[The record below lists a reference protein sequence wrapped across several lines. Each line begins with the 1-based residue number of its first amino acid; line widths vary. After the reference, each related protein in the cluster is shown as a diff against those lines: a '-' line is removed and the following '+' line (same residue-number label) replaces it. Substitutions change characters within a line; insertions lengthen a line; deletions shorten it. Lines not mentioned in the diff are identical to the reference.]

1 MTECHKEKRWHMQ
14 QEAVVDNNDPL
25 PDRHHLDEQVSLVF
39 PGPSDLAT
47 HVDAVNKVPDVGFDA
62 VNDNHAISM
71 SDAASL
77 SEYFF
82 QVF

>member
-1 MTECHKEKRWHMQ
+1 MQ

-25 PDRHHLDEQVSLVF
+25 PDRHHLDEQVSLVL
-39 PGPSDLAT
+39 PGLSDLAT
-47 HVDAVNKVPDVGFDA
+47 HVDAVNEVPDVGFDA
-62 VNDNHAISM
+62 VNDNHAMSM